1 MAAAKNISALLLS
14 VIVIGLLAVGGYVT
28 FQDMSGPEV
37 TLSPATDR
45 VSPKLDM
52 VLDLKDAKSGI
63 RAVTVT
69 VKKNSNTYVVFEE
82 HFPDVQFH
90 QRVTFNLKD
99 AGLREGA
106 FELEIKASDASLAG
120 FGKGN
125 TTTRRMEMRMDSLP
139 PRISVKT
146 MPPYVRRGGVGT
158 IAYTVSEDVRT
169 SGVKV
174 GDLFFPGFRQPNG
187 DYYCF
192 FAFPHFLTVQ
202 QYAPDIMAEDM
213 AGNVTSSRLAF
224 RPIDKQFRHD
234 NIPLSDNFLNSK
246 MPDFQ
251 ADFPDAT
258 SMLDLFLKVNSV
270 MRKSNEEKLLEV
282 GRNTASSMLWKGE
295 FLRLPNS
302 ANRAGFADHRS
313 YIYGGRV
320 VDEQTHLG
328 LDLAS
333 LAMAPIPAAN
343 SGRLCGQS
351 GHLRPVGHRRPRPRP
366 HVALLAHERD
376 CRERRHRSQKG
387 GHPWPHRDD
396 RHGRRRPSPLRHAG
410 FGSAGAAHRVARFA
424 LDQGQCHRQARAQ
437 SPIACL

>member
-69 VKKNSNTYVVFEE
+69 VKKNSNTYVVFEK

-343 SGRLCGQS
+343 SGRVVFAGNLGIYGQLVIVDHGLGLMSLYSHMSEIAVNVGTEVKKGDILGRTGTTGMAGGDHLHFGMLVS
-351 GHLRPVGHRRPRPRP
+351 GVQVQPIEWLDSHRIKDN
-366 HVALLAHERD
+366 VI
-376 CRERRHRSQKG
+376 
-387 GHPWPHRDD
+387 D
-396 RHGRRRPSPLRHAG
+396 RLEPK
-410 FGSAGAAHRVARFA
+410 
-424 LDQGQCHRQARAQ
+424 AQ
-437 SPIACL
+437 

>member
-1 MAAAKNISALLLS
+1 M
-14 VIVIGLLAVGGYVT
+14 
-28 FQDMSGPEV
+28 
-37 TLSPATDR
+37 
-45 VSPKLDM
+45 
-52 VLDLKDAKSGI
+52 
-63 RAVTVT
+63 
-69 VKKNSNTYVVFEE
+69 
-82 HFPDVQFH
+82 
-90 QRVTFNLKD
+90 
-99 AGLREGA
+99 
-106 FELEIKASDASLAG
+106 
-120 FGKGN
+120 
-125 TTTRRMEMRMDSLP
+125 
-139 PRISVKT
+139 
-146 MPPYVRRGGVGT
+146 
-158 IAYTVSEDVRT
+158 RT

-282 GRNTASSMLWKGE
+282 GRNTASNMLWKGE

-343 SGRLCGQS
+343 SGRVVFAGNLGIYGQLVIVDHGLGLMSLYSHMSEIAVNVGTEVKKGDILGRTGTTGMAGGDHLHFGMLVS
-351 GHLRPVGHRRPRPRP
+351 GVQVQPIEWLDSHWIKDNVI
-366 HVALLAHERD
+366 
-376 CRERRHRSQKG
+376 
-387 GHPWPHRDD
+387 D
-396 RHGRRRPSPLRHAG
+396 RLEPK
-410 FGSAGAAHRVARFA
+410 
-424 LDQGQCHRQARAQ
+424 AQ
-437 SPIACL
+437 

>member
-14 VIVIGLLAVGGYVT
+14 IIVIGLLAVGGYVT
-28 FQDMSGPEV
+28 FQDMTGPEM
-37 TLSPATDR
+37 TLSPNTDR
-45 VSPKLDM
+45 VSPRLDM
-52 VLDLKDAKSGI
+52 VLDLKDQKSGI
-63 RAVTVT
+63 RAVSIS
-69 VKKNSNTYVVFEE
+69 VKKNSNTYVVLEK
-82 HFPDVQFH
+82 HFADVQFE

-106 FELEIKASDASLAG
+106 FELDIKASDASLAG

-125 TTTRRMEMRMDSLP
+125 TTTRRIEMRMDSQP

-146 MPPYVRRGGVGT
+146 MPPYVRRGGTGT
-158 IAYTVSEDVRT
+158 VAYTVSEDVRA
-169 SGVKV
+169 SGIKV
-174 GDLFFPGFRQPNG
+174 GDMFFPGFRQANG
-187 DYYCF
+187 DFHCF

-202 QYAPDIMAEDM
+202 QYTPEIMAEDL

-224 RPIDKQFRHD
+224 HPIDRQFRHD

-258 SMLDLFLKVNSV
+258 SMLDLFLKVNST
-270 MRKSNEEKLLEV
+270 MRKSNEEKLLQV
-282 GRNTASSMLWKGE
+282 GRNTATNMLWQGV

-313 YIYGGRV
+313 YIYGGKV

-343 SGRLCGQS
+343 SGRVVFAGNLGIYGQLVILDHGLGLMSLYSHMSEITATVGAEVKKGDTIGRTGTTGMAGGDHLHFGMLVS
-351 GHLRPVGHRRPRPRP
+351 GIQVQPIEWLDPHWIKDNVMDRLQPR
-366 HVALLAHERD
+366 V
-376 CRERRHRSQKG
+376 Q
-387 GHPWPHRDD
+387 
-396 RHGRRRPSPLRHAG
+396 
-410 FGSAGAAHRVARFA
+410 
-424 LDQGQCHRQARAQ
+424 
-437 SPIACL
+437 